1 MYEFN
6 LIEFQKFREIILQHP
21 HKRRMNN
28 RSVPLIKLCV
38 RGSGGGGGKKWG
50 GDTGGAE
57 KYGNEIAKGYDF
69 NLLTVISRRLEDKVT
84 PRIVR
89 LINNLRGNQIRVF
102 PSEGSV

>member
-1 MYEFN
+1 MCLRCVCPLPCACVYESLPLYEFN

-57 KYGNEIAKGYDF
+57 KCGDEIAKRYDF
-69 NLLTVISRRLEDKVT
+69 
-84 PRIVR
+84 
-89 LINNLRGNQIRVF
+89 
-102 PSEGSV
+102 